1 MAPLGAAGK
10 VVGWTR
16 PPRRRRGAPHVTAHL
31 LVAHAGRPEDLAR
44 LVKTGGVVS
53 GVLAEDDPRRLVSSW
68 LSGYDNARTRWGYA
82 ADLAA
87 WLNWCASY
95 GYDPLRA
102 QPAYV
107 QCWAQEAE
115 RAGTKPSTI
124 TRRVA
129 ALSSWYRYLAS
140 HGQGGRVRINGVV
153 SRPLR
158 GRSTTGLSPG
168 DACKLLTAADC
179 DRGPQ
184 SLRTGVV
191 VRLLMHAGLG
201 VDELLRADVADL
213 GHDGR
218 RRTLAVQEASGRA
231 GPRTVA
237 LASDVGAALDIYLA
251 DRAHHAGLDDVDD
264 LKGPL
269 VATRTG
275 HPLDPDAV
283 WKLITRLARAAG
295 IPPASPRTLTLTSTQ
310 GHPTRQ

>member
-1 MAPLGAAGK
+1 MAPPGAADK
-10 VVGWTR
+10 AVGAR
-16 PPRRRRGAPHVTAHL
+16 SPRRRSAPHVTAHL

-44 LVKTGGVVS
+44 LVRTGGVVC

-68 LSGYDNARTRWGYA
+68 LAGYDNARTRWGYA

-115 RAGTKPSTI
+115 RAGTKLSTI

-140 HGQGGRVRINGVV
+140 HGQGGHVRINGVV
-153 SRPLR
+153 SRTR
-158 GRSTTGLSPG
+158 SGRSTTGLSLG
-168 DACKLLTAADC
+168 DACKLLAAADS
-179 DRGPQ
+179 DTGPQ
-184 SLRTGVV
+184 ALRTGVV
-191 VRLLMHAGLG
+191 VRLLMDSGLG
-201 VDELLRADVADL
+201 VDELLRAEVADL
-213 GHDGR
+213 GRDGR
-218 RRTLAVQEASGRA
+218 QHKLAVREASGRTR
-231 GPRTVA
+231 PRTVA
-237 LASDVGAALDIYLA
+237 LAIDVASVLDTYLT
-251 DRAHHAGLDDVDD
+251 DRAHHAGLGDAAD

-283 WKLITRLARAAG
+283 WKLIKRFA
-295 IPPASPRTLTLTSTQ
+295 
-310 GHPTRQ
+310 